1 MEIEERGRDQLSEK
15 SNLEN
20 LEILLRAIDYALLL
34 SRSDEFSEIPF
45 LPNTCGQNKEKL
57 N

>member
-34 SRSDEFSEIPF
+34 SRSDEFSEIAF